1 VPTISNIDENP
12 VQRDSHEQLKR
23 KSVYNTLV
31 SCMSGISMRT
41 FRISTALLLAIVVFS
56 GGACLYAQATAKPIN
71 VDSKTLRNAGSAA
84 NDALPGSWL
93 TYGRNQSETRY
104 SPLKQINDTNA
115 KRLGPVWTYPVGAGG
130 GNQEGTPLVWNNTLY
145 GITTWSIVYALDA
158 RTGKELWRWDPEVN
172 QSAVRP
178 KICCGTVN
186 RGIALYNGTI
196 IAPVIDGRLVSLDAL
211 TGKPIWESRVA
222 YPHDWYTL
230 TMAPRIAGDKVIIGA
245 SGGDKWTRGFFAA
258 FDAKT
263 GHSAWKFYTVPGN
276 PELPPENEAMK
287 AALKTWGGD
296 FWTKGGGGAVWD
308 GFAYDPDANL
318 VYVGTGNAEPWHQK
332 FRGEQNVDNLYTCSI
347 LAVDLASGQLK
358 WYFQTTPN
366 DNWDYDSVQ
375 QLMLLDL
382 TIKGKPRKVITQ
394 ASKNGFFWVL
404 DRITGE
410 FISGAP
416 FVKTT
421 WALGL
426 DAKGRPMV
434 NPAAYY
440 DKDPIALFPTGGG
453 AHNWSPM
460 SYSPLTGWIYIPVF
474 LQPFTYAALDD
485 VKPNTNG
492 YTRGNVDPKLI
503 DSPAIGPPTAEGMRG
518 ALQAWDPVNQKLV
531 WRIEGGGGI
540 GGGTVATAGNLVFEV
555 INDGRFR
562 AVTADRGEILYEIK
576 TGRTGMAPPVT
587 YEVDGKQYV
596 VFQGGLG
603 RLATIVGPNDEKVD
617 NPPIMFAF
625 ALDGTAELPKAAP
638 PPPPNNPPKEEAPEK
653 VP

>member
-1 VPTISNIDENP
+1 MRIFRPTRTALAVVILTFAGGTWLPAQKIEKPVKVDEN
-12 VQRDSHEQLKR
+12 V
-23 KSVYNTLV
+23 
-31 SCMSGISMRT
+31 
-41 FRISTALLLAIVVFS
+41 
-56 GGACLYAQATAKPIN
+56 
-71 VDSKTLRNAGSAA
+71 LRNAGSVA
-84 NDALPGSWL
+84 DDLPDSWL
-93 TYGRNQSETRY
+93 SYGRNQSETRY
-104 SPLKQINDTNA
+104 STLKQINDTNA
-115 KRLGPVWTYPVGAGG
+115 KRLGLAWTYAVGAGG
-130 GNQEGTPLVWNNTLY
+130 GNQEGTPLVWKNTLY
-145 GITTWSIVYALDA
+145 GITTWSVVYALDA
-158 RTGKELWRWDPEVN
+158 KTGKELWRWDPEVN
-172 QSAVRP
+172 QTGVRP
-178 KICCGTVN
+178 KICCGIVN
-186 RGIALYNGTI
+186 RGLAIYNGLI
-196 IAPVIDGRLVSLDAL
+196 IAPINDGRLQALDAI
-211 TGKPIWESRVA
+211 TGKPVWEARVA
-222 YPHDWYTL
+222 YPQDFYTL

-263 GHSAWKFYTVPGN
+263 GQQSWKFYTVPGN
-276 PELPPENEAMK
+276 PELPPENDAMK

-308 GFAYDPDANL
+308 GIAYDPDANL

-332 FRGEQNVDNLYTCSI
+332 FRGAQNVDNLYTCSI
-347 LAVDLASGQLK
+347 LAVDLTSGQLK

-382 TIKGKPRKVITQ
+382 KINGKTRKVITQ

-416 FVKTT
+416 YVKTT

-426 DAKGRPMV
+426 DAKGRPIV

-440 DKDPIALFPTGGG
+440 DTDPIALFPTGGG

-460 SYSPLTGWIYIPVF
+460 SYSPGTGWVYIPVF
-474 LQPFTYAALDD
+474 LQPFTYAATAEL
-485 VKPNTNG
+485 KPGTNG
-492 YTRGNVDPKLI
+492 YSRGNGDPKLI
-503 DSPAIGPPTAEGMRG
+503 DSPAIGPPSAEGMRG

-562 AVTADRGEILYEIK
+562 AVTADKAKSCMRSK
-576 TGRTGMAPPVT
+576 PDVRAW
-587 YEVDGKQYV
+587 
-596 VFQGGLG
+596 
-603 RLATIVGPNDEKVD
+603 RLPSL
-617 NPPIMFAF
+617 MR
-625 ALDGTAELPKAAP
+625 
-638 PPPPNNPPKEEAPEK
+638 
-653 VP
+653 